1 MCVCVCR
8 CRERDFL
15 KKVHECLERE
25 GKVRGGRERRKRR
38 RRKTG
43 MEGE

>member
-1 MCVCVCR
+1 MCVSVLFVHFR

-25 GKVRGGRERRKRR
+25 GKVFNKLY
-38 RRKTG
+38 
-43 MEGE
+43 MEL